1 MNRQSYPFKTLPS
14 PERKPIQGVFT
25 IIVLLLIVIGIPVCL
40 AVFFVEGDL
49 AHRIFM
55 YSQFLGIVLLLLSPI
70 VYRIAKAG
78 GGRLARDAFTILERD
93 PRPPVLL
100 LRSFGDD
107 LLLDVGV
114 TDPKLYGSLT
124 QEIKLVGV
132 LNKIGPVIAI
142 GRPGE
147 KFPTLGAARFYVPD
161 DQWRIAVEYFMQQSA
176 VVVFIMG
183 QSPGVLWEVE
193 TALRICP
200 IEKLLFFFPYP
211 VKREK
216 ISNIGDYVNEV
227 GRNPSNDELRILQQD
242 RQERYDR
249 LRGAV
254 KKVWNVEL
262 PVQLGQSVFLHFIA
276 RGEPRLLR
284 YRKPVVLMAAEQS
297 RDTHF
302 DIRRTLLPFLE
313 KISVQKWEPSRIERF
328 YGNKNALKTAFAIIL
343 LSTISFYV
351 FTGDMAWDAP
361 GSTLIFIL
369 RLILWIL
376 VLFLLYHLWINIRYH
391 DVG

>member
-1 MNRQSYPFKTLPS
+1 
-14 PERKPIQGVFT
+14 
-25 IIVLLLIVIGIPVCL
+25 LIVIGVPVCL

-93 PRPPVLL
+93 HRPPVLL

-107 LLLDVGV
+107 LLLDIGV

-124 QEIKLVGV
+124 QEIKLVGT

-147 KFPTLGAARFYVPD
+147 KFPTLGAARFYVPN
-161 DQWRIAVEYFMQQSA
+161 DQWRTAVEYFMRQAA

-193 TALRICP
+193 TALQICP

-216 ISNIGDYVNEV
+216 ISNLRDYVNEV
-227 GRNPSNDELRILQQD
+227 GGNLSKDELQILQQN
-242 RQERYDR
+242 RQARYDL

-254 KKVWNVEL
+254 QRIWDVDL
-262 PVQLGQSVFLHFIA
+262 PLQLGQSVFLHFIA
-276 RGEPRLLR
+276 RDEPRLLR
-284 YRKPVVLMAAEQS
+284 YRKPVVLLAAEQS
-297 RDTHF
+297 KDTHF
-302 DIRRTLLPFLE
+302 DIRRTLSPFLE
-313 KISVQKWEPSRIERF
+313 KISGQKSEPSRIEQF
-328 YGNKNALKTAFAIIL
+328 YGNKNALKMAFAITIL
-343 LSTISFYV
+343 LTLSFYF
-351 FTGDMAWDAP
+351 FTRDIAWDAP
-361 GSTLIFIL
+361 GSTLVYIV
-369 RLILWIL
+369 RLLLWMF
-376 VLFLLYHLWINIRYH
+376 VLFFLYHLWINIRYH
-391 DVG
+391 DMG